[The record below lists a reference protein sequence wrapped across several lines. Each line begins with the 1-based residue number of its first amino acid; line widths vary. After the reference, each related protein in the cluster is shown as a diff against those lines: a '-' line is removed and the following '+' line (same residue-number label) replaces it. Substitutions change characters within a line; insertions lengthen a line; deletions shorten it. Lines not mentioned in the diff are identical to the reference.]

1 MGKGNQIGE
10 VDTNDVLNASV
21 MKIIKAS
28 AKNCS
33 EVDIMAVKE
42 RLKADPN
49 YKLYKRR
56 FRFIPKLMTF
66 LSIVAILQAP
76 SFLFMLAAFAIMYVW
91 IDVYSGILHVNLDNP
106 NFLSNPVISES
117 VLEFHWHHRFP
128 QDIATRCFADVC
140 GDLNMLIMIRML
152 LLVTLLYSGLVPT
165 SALLCVTGFGVL
177 AGYANQFGHRSAHQ
191 KASTRHPVA
200 DFLQRQALLLEPS
213 NHRSHHRHQFNLLVA
228 ESKKPLPGQDEK
240 PSDLPAIKQ
249 EFPNG
254 SNFPAFHGLTSDF
267 LQSVLVALPYENLWL
282 AAFVVFTVID
292 LPVIAYVLSNLP
304 I

>member
-1 MGKGNQIGE
+1 MGHTPHKSQTKTVSKKKKKRGKGNQIGE

-140 GDLNMLIMIRML
+140 GDLNMLLALSFFSSERSSAQDVHL
-152 LLVTLLYSGLVPT
+152 QQT
-165 SALLCVTGFGVL
+165 S
-177 AGYANQFGHRSAHQ
+177 
-191 KASTRHPVA
+191 
-200 DFLQRQALLLEPS
+200 
-213 NHRSHHRHQFNLLVA
+213 
-228 ESKKPLPGQDEK
+228 
-240 PSDLPAIKQ
+240 
-249 EFPNG
+249 
-254 SNFPAFHGLTSDF
+254 
-267 LQSVLVALPYENLWL
+267 
-282 AAFVVFTVID
+282 
-292 LPVIAYVLSNLP
+292 
-304 I
+304 